1 MSNTI
6 YHVGVTNTQDLLL
19 VDRWN
24 SYADTAHQLV
34 VGQAHKIMTADN
46 FDDDILEN
54 GYAVVEVPA
63 RESNTGNPITFDI
76 MLSDVTLTKQGY
88 EGLSA

>member
-6 YHVGVTNTQDLLL
+6 YHVGLTDAQDLLL

-24 SYADTAHQLV
+24 SYANTAHQLV
-34 VGQAHKIMTADN
+34 IGQAHKIMTSDS
-46 FDDDILEN
+46 FDDDILES

-63 RESNTGNPITFDI
+63 RESNTGNPITIDI

-88 EGLSA
+88 AGLLA

>member
-1 MSNTI
+1 MSNSI
-6 YHVGVTNTQDLLL
+6 YHVGLTDAQDLLL

-24 SYADTAHQLV
+24 SYANTAHQLV
-34 VGQAHKIMTADN
+34 VGQAYKIMTDDD
-46 FDDDILEN
+46 FDYDILEN

-88 EGLSA
+88 EGLLS

>member
-1 MSNTI
+1 MSNSI
-6 YHVGVTNTQDLLL
+6 YHVGLTDAQDLLL

-24 SYADTAHQLV
+24 SYANTAHQLV
-34 VGQAHKIMTADN
+34 VGQAYKIMTDDD
-46 FDDDILEN
+46 FDYDILEN
-54 GYAVVEVPA
+54 GHAVVEVPA

-88 EGLSA
+88 EGLLS

>member
-1 MSNTI
+1 MSNSI
-6 YHVGVTNTQDLLL
+6 YHVGYTKSQGQAIVSL
-19 VDRWN
+19 WN
-24 SYADTAHQLV
+24 SYAKPEYQLECD
-34 VGQAHKIMTADN
+34 QAHKTMTADS

-88 EGLSA
+88 EGLLS

>member
-1 MSNTI
+1 MSNSI
-6 YHVGVTNTQDLLL
+6 YHVGLTDAQDLLL

-24 SYADTAHQLV
+24 SYANTAHQLV
-34 VGQAHKIMTADN
+34 VGQAYKIMTDDD
-46 FDDDILEN
+46 FDYDILEN
-54 GYAVVEVPA
+54 GYTVVEVPA

-88 EGLSA
+88 EGLLS